1 MQTIASALAAVRPSV
16 AHRVW
21 ICSDLQQADP
31 AHARHCM
38 TLAVNDFQSLALPC
52 DHIWYLGDAVEGHRL
67 DLLSEMVQMQLSLL
81 TPLNIP
87 LRYVQGNHDFDPFQY
102 DPALPVTTPFWDAV
116 KTVPTWKTTAHR
128 SDFYFTDTLGPYLIV
143 FFSDHTAAD
152 ASWISTHGR
161 IHRDAAKYPHTPD
174 AYLALRDLIANSNRP
189 VITAGHCPFAG
200 GNRPSDLMS
209 QMLPLPP
216 NVRAHFYGHA
226 HIGDHHWV
234 KENVFRKIAYVHHQT
249 IPQFDI
255 ASLENRRGN
264 EIRSAFLE
272 IYTDGTLGIFFRDHS
287 QSRWAEALLLNP
299 ER

>member
-1 MQTIASALAAVRPSV
+1 MQTIASTLAALGPG
-16 AHRVW
+16 ALHRVW
-21 ICSDLQQADP
+21 ICSDLQQSDP
-31 AHARHCM
+31 AHARGCM
-38 TLAVNDFQSLALPC
+38 TLAVNDFKALGLAC
-52 DHIWYLGDAVEGHRL
+52 DQIWYLGDAVEGHKL
-67 DLLSEMVQMQLSLL
+67 ELVGEMVRMQLELL
-81 TPLNIP
+81 APLGIP
-87 LRYVQGNHDFDPFQY
+87 LRYAQGNHDFDTFQN

-116 KTVPTWKTTAHR
+116 KTVPGWRTTAER
-128 SDFYFTDTLGPYLIV
+128 GDFYFTDTLGPYLVV

-152 ASWISTHGR
+152 GSWISTHGR
-161 IHRDAAKYPHTPD
+161 VHRDGAKYPHGPE
-174 AYLALRDLIANSNRP
+174 AYQALRDLIASAGRP

-209 QMLPLPP
+209 QMLPLPG

-226 HIGDHHWV
+226 HIGDVYWV

-249 IPQFDI
+249 IPQIDV

-272 IYTDGTLGIFFRDHS
+272 IYADGTLGIFFRDHS
-287 QSRWAEALLLNP
+287 RGRWAEALLLNA